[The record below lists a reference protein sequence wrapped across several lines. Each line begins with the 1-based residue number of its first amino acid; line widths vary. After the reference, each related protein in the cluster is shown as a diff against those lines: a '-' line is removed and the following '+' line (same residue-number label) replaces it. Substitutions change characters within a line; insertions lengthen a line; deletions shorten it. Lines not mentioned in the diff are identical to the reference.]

1 MNCHTWKN
9 SCNNST
15 ITTTNFFSY
24 RYNPSN
30 SWQNNIHN
38 NIGRYLKFKN
48 YLKFYIPYF
57 FSSFWTKHT
66 QKDKHTLGQNI
77 FTTHNS
83 KLGITN
89 KFVGN
94 KERTNLLKHY
104 LPTYPPFYFVTCY
117 FQTCIPPQRSFFLWQ
132 QKVIK
137 PCVRHLVTK
146 VVMTIVTMKQT
157 LIFQAYLLP
166 STIAIV
172 TYKFHMEVVVGNSR
186 DISKFLIFLLLLAK
200 SLLQFVV

>member
-38 NIGRYLKFKN
+38 NIRRYLKFKN

-66 QKDKHTLGQNI
+66 QKDKHTTPNLGLQ
-77 FTTHNS
+77 TS
-83 KLGITN
+83 LLEVK
-89 KFVGN
+89 